1 MGGLGVTCLVTI
13 HGVGFQQ
20 APSPGI
26 EGYADRLHRWLIDDA
41 RIGSLISLN
50 PLPGDRGQAQ
60 SPVYVCSD
68 WPVDQPLPDQGIGR
82 VGTWSIS
89 ASATG
94 SGEQLPFIDHGDVP
108 LVEGEADIV
117 HVALVYT
124 GLEERQ
130 TDLMALLVTAGIGL
144 DSLDEYTSVGG
155 YLGKLAKDLGTRLL
169 HRRSADQPSPGLRV
183 RSDLPALTS
192 TSVQGADPGGF
203 DQVLRQVDDDMAAYV
218 ARNAMRERVRD
229 FVAEVLIRLAYR
241 DDVSSIVVNGHSQG
255 TVAAYDTLRRMPR
268 PVPDKVGCLI
278 TAGSPLRKY
287 ATSLTWGSEVGAI
300 TAIPR
305 WLNYYDPNDPVADPL
320 RPPASWRPGDPIPDP
335 MPPDAL
341 LHGLNIDRNV
351 VAPVEVID
359 RRVNN
364 LANSA
369 PGGLQAHNYWD
380 NTVDFVP
387 SLAEELLTARRIPA
401 SA

>member
-1 MGGLGVTCLVTI
+1 MTI

-20 APSPGI
+20 APSPGV
-26 EGYADRLHRWLIDDA
+26 EGYADRLHDWLINDA
-41 RIGSLISLN
+41 RIGPLISLN
-50 PLPGDRGQAQ
+50 PLPGDRGLAQ

-68 WPVDQPLPDQGIGR
+68 WPVDEPRPDQGIGR
-82 VGTWSIS
+82 VGTWS
-89 ASATG
+89 AGATAG
-94 SGEQLPFIDHGDVP
+94 QAQFIDHRGAP

-130 TDLMALLVTAGIGL
+130 TDLTALLVTAGIGL

-155 YLGKLAKDLGTRLL
+155 YLGKLAKDFGTRLL
-169 HRRSADQPSPGLRV
+169 HRRADQPSPGLRV

-192 TSVQGADPGGF
+192 MSVQGADPGGF

-241 DDVSSIVVNGHSQG
+241 DDVTSIVVNAHSQG
-255 TVAAYDTLRRMPR
+255 TVAAYDALRRMPR
-268 PVPDKVGCLI
+268 PVPDKVRCLI

-300 TAIPR
+300 SAIPR
-305 WLNYYDPNDPVADPL
+305 WLNYYDQSDPVADPL
-320 RPPASWRPGDPIPDP
+320 RPPASWRPGDLIPDP
-335 MPPDAL
+335 MPQDAL
-341 LHGLNIDRNV
+341 FHGLDRDRNV
-351 VAPVEVID
+351 VAPVDVID
-359 RRVNN
+359 RLVDN

-380 NTVDFVP
+380 NRVDFVP